1 MSATVPLLA
10 VACGVFFV
18 VSLALFLVTAVQRNR
33 LDDAMARAA
42 TVRSQASAALDPP
55 ERRWTYDQNY
65 LIAFIEDAR
74 SQEIA
79 DGRSALD
86 IYAGPILAW
95 DIWFAVAFAIFIAS
109 AGLLAADWLV
119 AWPWTAR
126 ACLILACMGVLY
138 GVADVAEDLTLRKIF
153 RHAEELD
160 AKRREHR
167 PRQAATEEAAAKE
180 AALMDAVTADAAQTD
195 AANALTRLKMV
206 TITASLIGMLVFE
219 LIFLSFDQ
227 IMKNAAAPA
236 PKLVLA

>member
-138 GVADVAEDLTLRKIF
+138 GVADVPSGVRASVHGGSPPTYGNR
-153 RHAEELD
+153 
-160 AKRREHR
+160 
-167 PRQAATEEAAAKE
+167 AAFCSSSSTPSPGFSE
-180 AALMDAVTADAAQTD
+180 
-195 AANALTRLKMV
+195 
-206 TITASLIGMLVFE
+206 G
-219 LIFLSFDQ
+219 
-227 IMKNAAAPA
+227 
-236 PKLVLA
+236 